1 MQHTY
6 SRCLSDEEFSIA
18 SGHRY
23 VYMDRKTINPLLL
36 CRICKDPFIDPVTTE
51 DQSRGCR
58 SCFTSKDGTLTN
70 ITDFIVTEM
79 LNGLLVQCTQCG
91 QTDIRRDALEKHEQ
105 ITCRHAVVVC
115 KAADIKCPWNGT
127 REQLERH
134 LTSCIF
140 EPLRPALGELVME
153 NEQFREQIEK
163 LVRRVDEL
171 QRKR

>member
-36 CRICKDPFIDPVTTE
+36 CCFCKDPFIHPVTAE

-58 SCFTSKDGTLTN
+58 SCFTSKDGILTN

-79 LNGLLVQCTQCG
+79 LNGLLVQCPQCR
-91 QTDIRRDALEKHEQ
+91 QTNIRRDALEKHEKT
-105 ITCRHAVVVC
+105 TCRHAIVVC
-115 KAADIKCPWNGT
+115 KAADIKCPWNGI
-127 REQLERH
+127 REQLEGH
-134 LTSCIF
+134 LINCIF
-140 EPLRPALGELVME
+140 EPLRPALGELFME
-153 NEQFREQIEK
+153 NKQLGEKIEK
-163 LVRRVDEL
+163 LDRGVDEL